1 MNEDRT
7 DLSPRMAE
15 EMERIDQ
22 WALLAAYAWMRLKS
36 YDEIPEGV
44 RGEVLISWSTA
55 WLEAE

>member
-1 MNEDRT
+1 
-7 DLSPRMAE
+7 MAE

-22 WALLAAYAWMRLKS
+22 WALLAAYAWMRLKQ
-36 YDEIPEGV
+36 YDEIPESV